1 MFEIGGKQI
10 PATLAELVNPKTSA
24 LLLWDMENAIA
35 PNAFNY
41 RDILNNLKMLS
52 SVGRSA
58 AVPVFYSVQTPFDLL
73 TEEAAVW
80 VRVRMKRARLADREN
95 CSRKRRTQ
103 GAARSLKS

>member
-41 RDILNNLKMLS
+41 RDILANLKMLS
-52 SVGRSA
+52 AVARSA
-58 AVPVFYSVQTPFDLL
+58 GVRFFIPCKHLL
-73 TEEAAVW
+73 I
-80 VRVRMKRARLADREN
+80 
-95 CSRKRRTQ
+95 C
-103 GAARSLKS
+103 